1 MSKVLVVTY
10 SLTGTSRRLARQLCS
25 LQAWPMGEIREARP
39 RKGVPGILR
48 CLLDSWWKRTPEV
61 AYTGPPPIAFDTV
74 VLVSPIWAYR
84 LAGPMRSFVCS
95 RQKQLPD
102 VAMISVMGGAGAQHA
117 EAEVVELL
125 GRPLIL
131 STAFTQKEILAHA
144 CTDRLKAFASALETA
159 QDLHTPSRAP
169 IWKPQVV

>member
-1 MSKVLVVTY
+1 MGKVLVVTY
-10 SLTGTSRRLARQLCS
+10 SLTGTSRRLAQQLCS
-25 LQAWPMGEIREARP
+25 QQAWPMGEIREART
-39 RKGVPGILR
+39 RKGMPGMLR
-48 CLLDSWWKRTPEV
+48 CLLDSWLKRTPEV
-61 AYTGPPPIAFDTV
+61 AYAGPPPIAFDTV
-74 VLVSPIWAYR
+74 VLISPIWTYR
-84 LAGPMRSFVCS
+84 LAGPMRSFVSS

-131 STAFTQKEILAHA
+131 STSFKQKEVQARA
-144 CTDRLKAFASALETA
+144 CTDHLKAFASALETA
-159 QDLHTPSRAP
+159 QDLHMPTRAP